1 MAEYVTYLRL
11 SRESK
16 NQRNYGLESQ
26 RRDLD
31 IFLTSFC
38 PDSTGCVEVAS
49 FTEVQSGADD
59 DRPELTKAI
68 KLCKET
74 GATLLVSK
82 LDRLSRRVS
91 FIAILLEVKG
101 LNFKVASMPNA
112 DKFQLHIYAA
122 LAEQEREFISARTKA
137 GLQRARERGVVLGGT
152 KEGAEKARERA
163 IEVRVQNA
171 NAAAERIRTLVEPM
185 VGAGMTLRQIG
196 QNLETAGI
204 TTTRGS
210 STWTATAV
218 KRLLERLDLK

>member
-16 NQRNYGLESQ
+16 NQRNYGLDAQ

-31 IFLTSFC
+31 IFLTTFC
-38 PDSTGCVEVAS
+38 PDSTGCKEVAS
-49 FTEVQSGADD
+49 FTEIQSGADD
-59 DRPELTKAI
+59 DRSELTKAI

-74 GATLLVSK
+74 GATLLVAK

-91 FIAILLEVKG
+91 FIATLLEVKE
-101 LNFKVASMPNA
+101 LNFKVACMPHA

-137 GLQRARERGVVLGGT
+137 GLQRARERGVALGGPR
-152 KEGAEKARERA
+152 EGQERGR
-163 IEVRVQNA
+163 EVRIQKA
-171 NAAAERIRTLVEPM
+171 NAAAERIRPLVEPM
-185 VGAGMTLRQIG
+185 IGVGMTLRQIG

-204 TTTRGS
+204 TTTGGS